1 MKAAAYLGLGSNL
14 GNRADNLRQAIHKLH
29 ALPGVH
35 IDRVSSV
42 YETEP
47 VGYVSQ
53 GAFLNMVIAV
63 RTGLTAEQLLEA
75 ALSIEQ
81 DLGRVRTIRWG
92 PRTLDIDILL
102 YGENQVSTK
111 RLHIPHPE
119 LTKRAFVLIPLQEVW
134 RGEALPV
141 LNRTIADYLSMLPE
155 DQKGVRKWGT
165 IDWESES
172 APSAN

>member
-1 MKAAAYLGLGSNL
+1 
-14 GNRADNLRQAIHKLH
+14 
-29 ALPGVH
+29 
-35 IDRVSSV
+35 
-42 YETEP
+42 
-47 VGYVSQ
+47 
-53 GAFLNMVIAV
+53 MVIAV

-102 YGENQVSTK
+102 YGENQVCTE

-141 LNRTIADYLSMLPE
+141 LNRTIADCLSMLPE